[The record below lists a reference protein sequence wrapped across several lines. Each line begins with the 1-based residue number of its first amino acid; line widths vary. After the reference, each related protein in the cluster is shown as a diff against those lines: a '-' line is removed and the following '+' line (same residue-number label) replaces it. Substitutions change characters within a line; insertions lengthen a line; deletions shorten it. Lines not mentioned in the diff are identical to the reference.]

1 MSTPKSKRKQHPH
14 RQSTKKS
21 RKQPSRHEIL
31 TSPANEVQ
39 NLLAKLEVKVV
50 TKRGLGL
57 NDYGFQR
64 NASKSI
70 YPYSQIMLA
79 PSNAIQYLERSKWSK
94 SIQLLDFCN
103 SLIFF
108 NKSILTSQ
116 ESSLSLESIILG
128 TTTLLMQLLNSVLNE
143 SLNILK
149 SDGIIYF
156 PVSDNVILSSSSVLI
171 IFLFC

>member
-39 NLLAKLEVKVV
+39 NLLPPEQVKVV

-70 YPYSQIMLA
+70 YPYSQIILA

-94 SIQLLDFCN
+94 SIQLLDLSNNDIQTSSQNTDRRRTVTKF
-103 SLIFF
+103 IFE
-108 NKSILTSQ
+108 NVRPPSCLTR
-116 ESSLSLESIILG
+116 
-128 TTTLLMQLLNSVLNE
+128 
-143 SLNILK
+143 
-149 SDGIIYF
+149 
-156 PVSDNVILSSSSVLI
+156 
-171 IFLFC
+171 

>member
-39 NLLAKLEVKVV
+39 NLLPPEQVKVV

-70 YPYSQIMLA
+70 YPYSQIILA

-94 SIQLLDFCN
+94 SIQLLDLSN
-103 SLIFF
+103 NDIQTLP
-108 NKSILTSQ
+108 K
-116 ESSLSLESIILG
+116 ESK
-128 TTTLLMQLLNSVLNE
+128 LLNNYTSINKYT
-143 SLNILK
+143 NNTFY
-149 SDGIIYF
+149 IYY
-156 PVSDNVILSSSSVLI
+156 IYSSN
-171 IFLFC
+171 